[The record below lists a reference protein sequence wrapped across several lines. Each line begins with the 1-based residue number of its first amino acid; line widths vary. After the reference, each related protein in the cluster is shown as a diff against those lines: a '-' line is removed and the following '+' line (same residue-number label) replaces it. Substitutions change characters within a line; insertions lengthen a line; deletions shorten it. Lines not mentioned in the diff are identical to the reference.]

1 MNIFVANYFATIII
15 AMIKTNPF
23 KFGSVVDE
31 PYFTNRINELQQ
43 IKNLLESQNHLIL
56 ISPRRYGKTSL
67 MLKVIKTLDRPYI
80 FLDLQLVT
88 DTTDFAAQLLKRI
101 YRIYPFEKLKQ
112 LVKSFRII
120 PNFNINPLNNE
131 VEIGFQPVSSAL
143 PILEDVLNMIEKLG
157 KNAKRPILVLDE
169 FQDINRIAVGLDRQL
184 RAIIQHHKNI
194 NYAFLGSMESMMR
207 DIFEKKK
214 SPFYH
219 FGQLLPL
226 EKIPYDEFYNYL
238 FKGFESSRCNNFDEV
253 SKEILKTTN
262 SHPYYTQQL
271 AFTVWDNCNKNLS
284 AAEHINNA
292 INSLIQIHDM
302 DYERLWQTQNQTDRK
317 VLIALAQFEK
327 NILTE
332 NFNRK
337 YGITASSTVF
347 SSLKRL
353 MKQGYI
359 IKTNSNYELDDPFF
373 AKWIERKRRA

>member
-1 MNIFVANYFATIII
+1 MT
-15 AMIKTNPF
+15 KTNPF

-67 MLKVIKTLDRPYI
+67 MLKVVKTLERPYI

-88 DTTDFAAQLLKRI
+88 DVADFASQLLKRI
-101 YRIYPFEKLKQ
+101 YRIYPFERLKQ
-112 LVKSFRII
+112 LVKSFRFI
-120 PNFNINPLNNE
+120 PTFNINPLNNE

-143 PILEDVLNMIEKLG
+143 PILEDVFNLIEKLG
-157 KNAKRPILVLDE
+157 NDDKRPILVLDE
-169 FQDINRIAVGLDRQL
+169 FQDINRIGNGLDRQL

-226 EKIPYDEFYNYL
+226 EKIPYNDFYNYL
-238 FKGFESSRCNNFDEV
+238 FKGFGNSRCNNFEEV
-253 SKEILKTTN
+253 SKEILKITN

-271 AFTVWDNCNKNLS
+271 AFAIWDNCDKNLS
-284 AAEHINNA
+284 AAEQISNA

-302 DYERLWQTQNQTDRK
+302 DYERLWYTQNQTDRK
-317 VLIALAQFEK
+317 VLIALSQFEQ

-337 YGITASSTVF
+337 YGITATSTVF

-373 AKWIERKRRA
+373 AKWIERKREA

>member
-1 MNIFVANYFATIII
+1 MTVV
-15 AMIKTNPF
+15 NPF

-43 IKNLLESQNHLIL
+43 IKKLLESQNHLIL

-67 MLKVIKTLDRPYI
+67 MLKVIKTLERPYI

-88 DTTDFAAQLLKRI
+88 DVTDFAAQMLKRI
-101 YRIYPFEKLKQ
+101 YRIYPFERLKQ
-112 LVKSFRII
+112 LLKSFRII
-120 PNFNINPLNNE
+120 PTLNINPLNNE

-143 PILEDVLNMIEKLG
+143 PILEDVFNLIEKLG
-157 KNAKRPILVLDE
+157 NNAKRPIVVLDE
-169 FQDINRIAVGLDRQL
+169 FQDINRIGNGLDRQL

-219 FGQLLPL
+219 FGQLIPL
-226 EKIPYDEFYNYL
+226 GKIPYDDFYNYL
-238 FKGFESSRCNNFDEV
+238 LKGFERSKCNNVEQV

-271 AFTVWDNCNKNLS
+271 ASTIWDNCDESLS
-284 AAEHINNA
+284 TEEQISKAVDN
-292 INSLIQIHDM
+292 LIQIHDM
-302 DYERLWQTQNQTDRK
+302 DYERLWQTQNQTDK
-317 VLIALAQFEK
+317 KILIALAQHEQ
-327 NILTE
+327 NVLTE
-332 NFNRK
+332 TFNRK
-337 YGITASSTVF
+337 YGITATSTVF

-373 AKWIERKRRA
+373 AKWIERKRKA

>member
-1 MNIFVANYFATIII
+1 MT
-15 AMIKTNPF
+15 KTNPF

-31 PYFTNRINELQQ
+31 PYFTNRIVELQQ
-43 IKNLLESQNHLIL
+43 IKKLLESQNHLIL

-67 MLKVIKTLDRPYI
+67 MLKVVKTLDRPFI

-88 DTTDFAAQLLKRI
+88 DVADFAAQLLKRI
-101 YRIYPFEKLKQ
+101 YRIYPFERLKQ
-112 LVKSFRII
+112 FVVSFRII
-120 PNFNINPLNNE
+120 PTITINPMNDE

-143 PILEDVLNMIEKLG
+143 PILEDVFNMIEKLG

-169 FQDINRIAVGLDRQL
+169 FQDIDRIANGLDRQL

-226 EKIPYDEFYNYL
+226 EKIPYDDFYNYL
-238 FKGFESSRCNNFDEV
+238 NKGFESSRCNNVEEV
-253 SKEILKTTN
+253 SKEILKITN

-271 AFTVWDNCNKNLS
+271 AFSIWDNCNKNLS
-284 AAEHINNA
+284 AEEQISKA

-302 DYERLWQTQNQTDRK
+302 DYERLWHTQNQTDRK
-317 VLIALAQFEK
+317 VLIALSQFEQ
-327 NILTE
+327 NVLTE

-337 YGITASSTVF
+337 YGITATSTVF

-359 IKTNSNYELDDPFF
+359 VKVNSNYEFDDPFF
-373 AKWIERKRRA
+373 AKWIERKREA